1 MSLLYYLEMYCL
13 DARRCLTIKM
23 MGDDRALVR
32 GWSRADRAFSSDMG
46 KTLSLQRHFFLG
58 LNLNNSTASLLV
70 PEFQVSAVVQATI
83 IQ

>member
-23 MGDDRALVR
+23 MGD
-32 GWSRADRAFSSDMG
+32 DRAFSSDMG